1 MLFLIN
7 FISSNDFML
16 KISQT
21 RSANRGVTLRFKG
34 RLVGPWI
41 GEACKT
47 CEKILAEG
55 CALKLDLGG
64 VDFADRDGVA
74 FLNKLISSGVKLSG
88 CSLFVEEQLKT
99 SPNA

>member
-1 MLFLIN
+1 MLFSIN
-7 FISSNDFML
+7 FINRNEFML
-16 KISQT
+16 KITQI
-21 RSANRGVTLRFKG
+21 RSANRSVTLRFEG

-55 CALKLDLGG
+55 CALKLNLGG
-64 VDFADRDGVA
+64 VDFVDRDGVA
-74 FLNKLISSGVKLSG
+74 FLNKLISRGVKLSA

-99 SPNA
+99 PPNA

>member
-1 MLFLIN
+1 
-7 FISSNDFML
+7 ML
-16 KISQT
+16 KITQA
-21 RSANRGVTLRFKG
+21 RSANRSVTLRFEG

-55 CALKLDLGG
+55 CALKLNLGG
-64 VDFADRDGVA
+64 VDFVDRDGVA
-74 FLNKLISSGVKLSG
+74 FLNKLISRGVKLSA

>member
-7 FISSNDFML
+7 FIRRNDFML

-21 RSANRGVTLRFKG
+21 SSANRSVTLRFEG

-47 CEKILAEG
+47 CERIFAEG
-55 CALKLDLGG
+55 CALKLNLGG
-64 VDFADRDGVA
+64 VDFVDRDGVA